1 MLHPFG
7 IPYWNMLRPLGISD
21 LNWRPHVK
29 NICYKAR
36 KLVGLLYRQFYNN
49 ASSDAMIE
57 SYTTVVRL
65 QLEYA
70 AEVWD
75 PHLQKNVE
83 LLHVE
88 NVQKQALRMRSGWW
102 DLGYHA
108 LSEQFH

>member
-1 MLHPFG
+1 M
-7 IPYWNMLRPLGISD
+7 
-21 LNWRPHVK
+21 
-29 NICYKAR
+29 R

-57 SYTTVVRL
+57 SYTAVIRL

-88 NVQKQALRMRSGWW
+88 NVQKGYWLQNWLRI
-102 DLGYHA
+102 A
-108 LSEQFH
+108 PKV

>member
-1 MLHPFG
+1 M
-7 IPYWNMLRPLGISD
+7 
-21 LNWRPHVK
+21 
-29 NICYKAR
+29 R

-57 SYTTVVRL
+57 SYTAVIRL

-88 NVQKQALRMRSGWW
+88 NVQKQACVLDVGFTIM
-102 DLGYHA
+102 HC
-108 LSEQFH
+108 